1 MEIWYILVYNICIL
15 SNGGKYILDVI
26 NKIKEYFNH
35 VNEVTQII
43 THSNINKIISCI
55 KQIHKICEI
64 DIKSATNRQ
73 LRDNHEDHYHP
84 IKVFKGDIYNAQI
97 TQNAGSELSDN
108 HLVVIVQGFSS
119 NVYGEKVTVLPI
131 EGDGTKI
138 NPHYQI
144 KLTNADLESGQ
155 LDKNPSRIIF
165 TDVMTLDKARLDR
178 KIGKLNPKKIQEVNR
193 YLVAHLDLKSKSKSN
208 KSSGLTT
215 DKN

>member
-1 MEIWYILVYNICIL
+1 MEVR
-15 SNGGKYILDVI
+15 YILDI
-26 NKIKEYFNH
+26 TDKIKEYFNH
-35 VNEVTQII
+35 VNEVTQTI
-43 THSNINKIISCI
+43 THSNINKINSCI
-55 KQIHKICEI
+55 KQIPKICEI
-64 DIKSATNRQ
+64 DIKSETNRQ
-73 LRDNHEDHYHP
+73 IRDNHEKHYHP

-108 HLVVIVQGFSS
+108 HLVVIIQGFSS

-131 EGDGTKI
+131 EGDGIKI

-155 LDKNPSRIIF
+155 LDKDPSRIIF

-178 KIGKLNPKKIQEVNR
+178 KVGKLNPKKIEEVNG
-193 YLVAHLDLKSKSKSN
+193 YLVAHLDLKNKSKSN

-215 DKN
+215 KEN